1 MNVIEIHEIKQI
13 FHLKTREFSYIIQ
26 VLKTGDLV
34 HRYFGKKIEKFSDG
48 NKITYLDR
56 AFSPSPITGDR
67 TFSLDVLPLE
77 YSSSGLG
84 DFRTT
89 ALDVRNEFGTTL
101 DLKFK
106 SYRTYKGKKEL
117 NGLPASFGNQEE
129 VESLEIDLYDQLTD
143 VTVTLQYS
151 VFEEA
156 SYLARSATI
165 QTGKYPCKLE
175 KALSATVDFPHQ
187 DFIVHSLTGRY
198 AYEKEWTQTPLTKG
212 QYSIGSIRG
221 ASSHSRTPFLALASP
236 DAGEDK
242 GDVYAAHLVYSGNF
256 SAFVETTAMET
267 CRLGLGLESH
277 YFSWQLDKDD
287 RFQTPEV
294 LLSYTYKGFTGMTQ
308 NSHHFITK
316 HLIRSSFVNKPRPVL
331 INNWEATYFEFTEEK
346 ILQLAQVASRAGIEL
361 FVLDDGWF
369 GKRNN
374 DESSLGDWKV
384 NLDKLPNGLNGLAE
398 RINELGMKFG
408 LWFEPE
414 MISIDSDL
422 YREHP
427 DWAIHIEGRLP
438 IYSREQ
444 LVLDL
449 TKQEVC
455 DYIIDNVSSIL
466 ESANITYV
474 KWDMNRN
481 ITEAYSPYLAEQ
493 GISQTEF
500 YHRYILGLY
509 RLYEKILAAFPT
521 LLIEGCAGGGGRYDL
536 GILFY
541 SPQIWPS
548 DDSDAVER
556 LAIQSGTL
564 LGYPLSSFSNH
575 VSAAPNHQVGRATSL
590 DFRQTVA
597 MFGPLGYELDL
608 FHLSETEKQ
617 AIKSQIVFYKKQ
629 RQLLTFGTFYQL
641 QQLDHANET
650 TWAVYDPQN
659 EEALI
664 AFFRVLAQA
673 NPTAE
678 DFLPAAFLNAQ
689 QVYQVNGETVSG
701 QLLKQLGL
709 RKPYQFN
716 AVNHGTAQVTGDFQ
730 SFVYQLQAKKGV
742 E

>member
-1 MNVIEIHEIKQI
+1 MNVIEIYNEKQI

-26 VLKTGDLV
+26 VLETGDLV

-56 AFSPSPITGDR
+56 SFSPSPITGDR
-67 TFSLDVLPLE
+67 TYSLDVLPLE
-77 YSSSGLG
+77 YSSNGLG
-84 DFRTT
+84 DFRTS
-89 ALDVRNEFGTTL
+89 ALDVRNEFGVTL
-101 DLKFK
+101 DLKYK
-106 SYRTYKGKKEL
+106 EYRLYKGKKEL
-117 NGLPASFGNQEE
+117 RGLPASFGNQEE

-143 VTVTLQYS
+143 ITVTLQYS

-175 KALSATVDFPHQ
+175 KVLSATLDFPHQ
-187 DFIVHSLTGRY
+187 DFIVHSLAGRY

-256 SAFVETTAMET
+256 TAFVETTAMET
-267 CRLGLGLESH
+267 SRLGLGLESH

-294 LLSYTYKGFTGMTQ
+294 LLSYTDKGFTGMTQ

-316 HLIRSSFVNKPRPVL
+316 HLIRSSFVNKPRPIL

-427 DWAIHIEGRLP
+427 DWAIRTEGRLP

-455 DYIIDNVSSIL
+455 DYIIDSVSSIL
-466 ESANITYV
+466 ESANISYV

-481 ITEAYSPYLAEQ
+481 ITNIPEGLANDQ
-493 GISQTEF
+493 RFEF
-500 YHRYILGLY
+500 HHHYMLGLY
-509 RLYEKILAAFPT
+509 RVLDHLTKRFPDILF
-521 LLIEGCAGGGGRYDL
+521 ESCAGGGGRNDL
-536 GILFY
+536 GIMY
-541 SPQIWPS
+541 YMPQAWAS
-548 DDSDAVER
+548 DDTDAIER
-556 LAIQSGTL
+556 LSIQEGTSL
-564 LGYPLSSFSNH
+564 IYPPSSIGAH
-575 VSAAPNHQVGRATSL
+575 VSAVPNHQVGRITPLAT
-590 DFRQTVA
+590 RGNVA
-597 MFGPLGYELDL
+597 MMGGAFGYELDL
-608 FHLSETEKQ
+608 TKLSEKELDE
-617 AIKSQIVFYKKQ
+617 ISQQIETYHSIRETIQFGQLYRLKKTPNTWAANYVSQDKNQVVFTFVKILAKPEAPLLHVRLKGLDPDALYGCP
-629 RQLLTFGTFYQL
+629 QLGETFYGDEL
-641 QQLDHANET
+641 MN
-650 TWAVYDPQN
+650 
-659 EEALI
+659 I
-664 AFFRVLAQA
+664 
-673 NPTAE
+673 
-678 DFLPAAFLNAQ
+678 
-689 QVYQVNGETVSG
+689 
-701 QLLKQLGL
+701 GL
-709 RKPYQFN
+709 TMPHVQKDYFSVQYIFN
-716 AVNHGTAQVTGDFQ
+716 
-730 SFVYQLQAKKGV
+730 KI
-742 E
+742 

>member
-1 MNVIEIHEIKQI
+1 MNVIEIYNEKQI

-26 VLKTGDLV
+26 VLETGDLV

-56 AFSPSPITGDR
+56 SFSPSPITGDR
-67 TFSLDVLPLE
+67 TYSLDVLPLE
-77 YSSSGLG
+77 YSSNGLG
-84 DFRTT
+84 DFRTS

-106 SYRTYKGKKEL
+106 SYRTYKGKNEL

-143 VTVTLQYS
+143 ITVTLQYS

-256 SAFVETTAMET
+256 TAFVETTAMET
-267 CRLGLGLESH
+267 SRLGLGLESH

-294 LLSYTYKGFTGMTQ
+294 LLSYTDKGFTGMTQ

-316 HLIRSSFVNKPRPVL
+316 HLIRSSFVNKPRPIL

-427 DWAIHIEGRLP
+427 DWAIHTEGRLP

-455 DYIIDNVSSIL
+455 DYIIDSVSSIL
-466 ESANITYV
+466 ESANISYV

-481 ITEAYSPYLAEQ
+481 ITSIPEGLANDQ
-493 GISQTEF
+493 RFEF
-500 YHRYILGLY
+500 HHRYMLGLY
-509 RLYEKILAAFPT
+509 SVLDHLTKRFPDILF
-521 LLIEGCAGGGGRYDL
+521 ESCAGGGGRNDL
-536 GILFY
+536 GIMY
-541 SPQIWPS
+541 YMPQAWAS
-548 DDSDAVER
+548 DDTDAIER
-556 LAIQSGTL
+556 LSIQEGTSL
-564 LGYPLSSFSNH
+564 IYPTSSIGAH
-575 VSAAPNHQVGRATSL
+575 VSAVPNHQVGRITPLAT
-590 DFRQTVA
+590 RGNVA
-597 MFGPLGYELDL
+597 MMGGAFGYELDL
-608 FHLSETEKQ
+608 TKLSEKELDEISQQIETYHSIRETIQFGQLYRLKKTSNTWAANYVSQDKNQ
-617 AIKSQIVFYKKQ
+617 AVFTFVKILAKPEAPLLHVRLKGLDPDALYECP
-629 RQLLTFGTFYQL
+629 QLGETFYGDEL
-641 QQLDHANET
+641 MN
-650 TWAVYDPQN
+650 
-659 EEALI
+659 I
-664 AFFRVLAQA
+664 
-673 NPTAE
+673 
-678 DFLPAAFLNAQ
+678 
-689 QVYQVNGETVSG
+689 
-701 QLLKQLGL
+701 GL
-709 RKPYQFN
+709 TMPHVQKDYFSVQYIFN
-716 AVNHGTAQVTGDFQ
+716 
-730 SFVYQLQAKKGV
+730 KI
-742 E
+742 

>member
-26 VLKTGDLV
+26 VLETGDLV

-56 AFSPSPITGDR
+56 SFSPSPIIGDR
-67 TFSLDVLPLE
+67 TYSLDVLPLE
-77 YSSSGLG
+77 YSSNGLG
-84 DFRTT
+84 DFRTS
-89 ALDVRNEFGTTL
+89 ALDVRNEFGVTL
-101 DLKFK
+101 DLKYK
-106 SYRTYKGKKEL
+106 EYRLYKGKKEL
-117 NGLPASFGNQEE
+117 RGLPASFGNQEE

-156 SYLARSATI
+156 SYLTRSATI

-256 SAFVETTAMET
+256 TAFVETTAMET
-267 CRLGLGLESH
+267 SRLGLGLESH

-294 LLSYTYKGFTGMTQ
+294 LLSYTDKGFTGMTQ

-316 HLIRSSFVNKPRPVL
+316 HLIRSSFVNKPRPIL

-427 DWAIHIEGRLP
+427 DWAIHTEGRLP

-455 DYIIDNVSSIL
+455 DYIIDSVSSIL
-466 ESANITYV
+466 ESANISYV

-481 ITEAYSPYLAEQ
+481 ITSIPEGLANDHRF
-493 GISQTEF
+493 EF
-500 YHRYILGLY
+500 HHRYMLGLY
-509 RLYEKILAAFPT
+509 SVLDHLTKRFPDILF
-521 LLIEGCAGGGGRYDL
+521 ESCAGGGGRNDL
-536 GILFY
+536 GIMY
-541 SPQIWPS
+541 YMPQAWAS
-548 DDSDAVER
+548 DDTDAIER
-556 LAIQSGTL
+556 LSIQEGTSL
-564 LGYPLSSFSNH
+564 IYPPSSIGAH
-575 VSAAPNHQVGRATSL
+575 VSAVPNHQVGRITPLAT
-590 DFRQTVA
+590 RGNVA
-597 MFGPLGYELDL
+597 MMGGAFGYELDL
-608 FHLSETEKQ
+608 TKLSEKELDEISQQIETYHSIRETIQFGQLYRLKKTTNTWAANYVSQDKNQ
-617 AIKSQIVFYKKQ
+617 AVFTFIKILAKPEAPLLHVRLKGLDPDALYECP
-629 RQLLTFGTFYQL
+629 QLGETFYGDEL
-641 QQLDHANET
+641 MNIGLEMPHVQQDYFS
-650 TWAVYDPQN
+650 VQY
-659 EEALI
+659 I
-664 AFFRVLAQA
+664 
-673 NPTAE
+673 
-678 DFLPAAFLNAQ
+678 
-689 QVYQVNGETVSG
+689 
-701 QLLKQLGL
+701 
-709 RKPYQFN
+709 FN
-716 AVNHGTAQVTGDFQ
+716 
-730 SFVYQLQAKKGV
+730 KI
-742 E
+742 

>member
-294 LLSYTYKGFTGMTQ
+294 LLSYTDKGFTGMTQ

-481 ITEAYSPYLAEQ
+481 ITNIPEGLANDQ
-493 GISQTEF
+493 RFEF
-500 YHRYILGLY
+500 HHRYMLGLY
-509 RLYEKILAAFPT
+509 CVLDHLTKRFPDILF
-521 LLIEGCAGGGGRYDL
+521 ESCAGGGGRNDL
-536 GILFY
+536 GIMY
-541 SPQIWPS
+541 YMPQAWAS
-548 DDSDAVER
+548 DDTDAIER
-556 LAIQSGTL
+556 LSIQEGTSL
-564 LGYPLSSFSNH
+564 IYPPSSIGAH
-575 VSAAPNHQVGRATSL
+575 VSAVPNHQVGRITPLAT
-590 DFRQTVA
+590 RGNVA
-597 MFGPLGYELDL
+597 MMGGAFGYELDL
-608 FHLSETEKQ
+608 TKLSEKELDEISQQIETYHSIRETIQFGQLYRLKKTTNTWAANYVSQDKNQ
-617 AIKSQIVFYKKQ
+617 AVFTFIKILAKPEAPLLHVRLKGLDPDALYECP
-629 RQLLTFGTFYQL
+629 QLGETFYGDEL
-641 QQLDHANET
+641 MNIG
-650 TWAVYDPQN
+650 
-659 EEALI
+659 LI
-664 AFFRVLAQA
+664 MPHVQKDYFSVQ
-673 NPTAE
+673 
-678 DFLPAAFLNAQ
+678 
-689 QVYQVNGETVSG
+689 YI
-701 QLLKQLGL
+701 
-709 RKPYQFN
+709 FN
-716 AVNHGTAQVTGDFQ
+716 
-730 SFVYQLQAKKGV
+730 KI
-742 E
+742 

>member
-1 MNVIEIHEIKQI
+1 MNVIEIYNEKQI

-26 VLKTGDLV
+26 VLETGDLV

-56 AFSPSPITGDR
+56 SFSPSPITGDR
-67 TFSLDVLPLE
+67 TYSLDVLPLE
-77 YSSSGLG
+77 YSSNGLG
-84 DFRTT
+84 DFRTS
-89 ALDVRNEFGTTL
+89 ALDVRNEFGVTL
-101 DLKFK
+101 DLKYK
-106 SYRTYKGKKEL
+106 EYRLYKGKKEL
-117 NGLPASFGNQEE
+117 RGLPASFGNQEE

-143 VTVTLQYS
+143 ITVTLQYS

-175 KALSATVDFPHQ
+175 KVLSATLDFPHQ
-187 DFIVHSLTGRY
+187 DFIVHSLAGRY

-236 DAGEDK
+236 DASEDK

-256 SAFVETTAMET
+256 TAFVETTAMET
-267 CRLGLGLESH
+267 SRLGLGMESH

-294 LLSYTYKGFTGMTQ
+294 LLSYTDKGFTGMTQ

-316 HLIRSSFVNKPRPVL
+316 HLIRSSFVNKPRPIL

-427 DWAIHIEGRLP
+427 DWAIRTEGRLP

-455 DYIIDNVSSIL
+455 EYIIDSVSSIL
-466 ESANITYV
+466 ESANISYV

-481 ITEAYSPYLAEQ
+481 ITNIPEGLANDQ
-493 GISQTEF
+493 RFEF
-500 YHRYILGLY
+500 HHRYMLGLY
-509 RLYEKILAAFPT
+509 HVLDHLTKRFPDILF
-521 LLIEGCAGGGGRYDL
+521 ESCAGGGGRNDL
-536 GILFY
+536 GIMY
-541 SPQIWPS
+541 YMPQAWAS
-548 DDSDAVER
+548 DDTDAIER
-556 LAIQSGTL
+556 LSIQEGTSL
-564 LGYPLSSFSNH
+564 IYPPSSIGAH
-575 VSAAPNHQVGRATSL
+575 VSAVPNHQVGRITPLAT
-590 DFRQTVA
+590 RGNVA
-597 MFGPLGYELDL
+597 MMGGAFGYELDL
-608 FHLSETEKQ
+608 TKLSEKELDEISQQIETYHSIRETIQFGQLYRLKKTPNTWAANYVSQDKNQ
-617 AIKSQIVFYKKQ
+617 AVFTFVKILAKPEAPLLHARLKGLDPDALYECP
-629 RQLLTFGTFYQL
+629 QLGETFYGDEL
-641 QQLDHANET
+641 MN
-650 TWAVYDPQN
+650 
-659 EEALI
+659 I
-664 AFFRVLAQA
+664 
-673 NPTAE
+673 
-678 DFLPAAFLNAQ
+678 
-689 QVYQVNGETVSG
+689 
-701 QLLKQLGL
+701 GL
-709 RKPYQFN
+709 TMPHVQKDYFSVQYIFN
-716 AVNHGTAQVTGDFQ
+716 
-730 SFVYQLQAKKGV
+730 KI
-742 E
+742 

>member
-26 VLKTGDLV
+26 VLETGDLV

-56 AFSPSPITGDR
+56 SFSPSPITGDR
-67 TFSLDVLPLE
+67 TYSLDVLPLE
-77 YSSSGLG
+77 YSSNGLG
-84 DFRTT
+84 DFRTS
-89 ALDVRNEFGTTL
+89 ALDVRNEFGVTL
-101 DLKFK
+101 DLKYK
-106 SYRTYKGKKEL
+106 EYRLYKGKKEL
-117 NGLPASFGNQEE
+117 RGLPASFGNQEE

-198 AYEKEWTQTPLTKG
+198 AYEKEWTQTPLTKS

-256 SAFVETTAMET
+256 TAFVETTAMET
-267 CRLGLGLESH
+267 SRLGLGLESH

-294 LLSYTYKGFTGMTQ
+294 LLSYTDKGFTGMTQ

-316 HLIRSSFVNKPRPVL
+316 HLIRSSFVNKPRPIL

-427 DWAIHIEGRLP
+427 DWAIHTEGRLP

-455 DYIIDNVSSIL
+455 DYIIDSVSSIL
-466 ESANITYV
+466 ESANISYV

-481 ITEAYSPYLAEQ
+481 ITSIPEGLANDHRV
-493 GISQTEF
+493 EF
-500 YHRYILGLY
+500 HHRYMLGLY
-509 RLYEKILAAFPT
+509 SVLDHLTKRFPDILF
-521 LLIEGCAGGGGRYDL
+521 ESCAGGGGRNDL
-536 GILFY
+536 GIMY
-541 SPQIWPS
+541 YMPQAWAS
-548 DDSDAVER
+548 DDTDAIER
-556 LAIQSGTL
+556 LSIQEGTSL
-564 LGYPLSSFSNH
+564 IYPPSSIGAH
-575 VSAAPNHQVGRATSL
+575 VSAVPNHQVGRITPLAT
-590 DFRQTVA
+590 RGNVA
-597 MFGPLGYELDL
+597 MMGGAFGYELDL
-608 FHLSETEKQ
+608 TKLSEKELDEISQQIETYHSIRETIQFGQLYRLKKTTNTWVANYVSQDKNQ
-617 AIKSQIVFYKKQ
+617 AVFTFIKILAKPEAPLLHVRLKGLDPDALYECP
-629 RQLLTFGTFYQL
+629 QLGETFYGDEL
-641 QQLDHANET
+641 MNIGLAMPHVQQDYFS
-650 TWAVYDPQN
+650 VQY
-659 EEALI
+659 I
-664 AFFRVLAQA
+664 
-673 NPTAE
+673 
-678 DFLPAAFLNAQ
+678 
-689 QVYQVNGETVSG
+689 
-701 QLLKQLGL
+701 
-709 RKPYQFN
+709 FN
-716 AVNHGTAQVTGDFQ
+716 
-730 SFVYQLQAKKGV
+730 KI
-742 E
+742 

>member
-26 VLKTGDLV
+26 VLETGDLV

-56 AFSPSPITGDR
+56 SFSPSPIIGDR
-67 TFSLDVLPLE
+67 TYSLDVLPLE
-77 YSSSGLG
+77 YSSNGLG
-84 DFRTT
+84 DFRTS
-89 ALDVRNEFGTTL
+89 ALDVRNEFGVTL
-101 DLKFK
+101 DLKYK
-106 SYRTYKGKKEL
+106 EYRLYKGKKEL
-117 NGLPASFGNQEE
+117 RGLPASFGNQEE

-156 SYLARSATI
+156 SYLTRSATI

-256 SAFVETTAMET
+256 TAFVETTAMET
-267 CRLGLGLESH
+267 SRLGLGLESH

-294 LLSYTYKGFTGMTQ
+294 LLSYTDKGFTGMTQ

-316 HLIRSSFVNKPRPVL
+316 HLIRSSFVNKPRPIL

-427 DWAIHIEGRLP
+427 DWAIHTEGRLP

-455 DYIIDNVSSIL
+455 DYIIDSVSSIL
-466 ESANITYV
+466 ESANISYV

-481 ITEAYSPYLAEQ
+481 ITSIPEGLANDHRF
-493 GISQTEF
+493 EF
-500 YHRYILGLY
+500 HHRYMLGLY
-509 RLYEKILAAFPT
+509 SVLDHLTKRFPDILF
-521 LLIEGCAGGGGRYDL
+521 ESCAGGGGRNDL
-536 GILFY
+536 GIMY
-541 SPQIWPS
+541 YMPQAWAS
-548 DDSDAVER
+548 DDTDAIER
-556 LAIQSGTL
+556 LSIQEGTSL
-564 LGYPLSSFSNH
+564 IYPPSSIGAH
-575 VSAAPNHQVGRATSL
+575 VSAVPNHQVGRITPLAT
-590 DFRQTVA
+590 RGNVA
-597 MFGPLGYELDL
+597 MMGGAFGYELDL
-608 FHLSETEKQ
+608 TKLSEKELDEISQQIETYHSIRETIQFGQLYRLKKTTNTWAANYVSQDKNQ
-617 AIKSQIVFYKKQ
+617 AVFTFIKILAKPEAPLLHVRLKGLDPDAMYECP
-629 RQLLTFGTFYQL
+629 QLGETFYGDEL
-641 QQLDHANET
+641 MN
-650 TWAVYDPQN
+650 
-659 EEALI
+659 I
-664 AFFRVLAQA
+664 
-673 NPTAE
+673 
-678 DFLPAAFLNAQ
+678 
-689 QVYQVNGETVSG
+689 
-701 QLLKQLGL
+701 GL
-709 RKPYQFN
+709 TMPHVQKDYFSVQYIFN
-716 AVNHGTAQVTGDFQ
+716 
-730 SFVYQLQAKKGV
+730 KI
-742 E
+742 